1 MDLAA
6 TFLEIAGVKRPD
18 EMSSKSLL
26 PLLKGK
32 TDKHRDFVLSGLST
46 WRMVF
51 DGRYKLIKDFGEQ
64 GGTLL
69 FDLQNDPLENTDIS
83 AGSPD
88 VVKRLSGLL
97 K

>member
-1 MDLAA
+1 MKP
-6 TFLEIAGVKRPD
+6 G
-18 EMSSKSLL
+18 MSA
-26 PLLKGK
+26 
-32 TDKHRDFVLSGLST
+32 SGNSAMYRAP
-46 WRMVF
+46 WRMAF
-51 DGRYKLIKDFGEQ
+51 DGRYKLIKDFGER
-64 GGTLL
+64 GSNLL